1 MEVGPARRKQ
11 RHDAVSSRLGDALLK
26 ARETAGLT
34 QQEVSEGFGGPPKS
48 VISRIEQGAVK
59 DPGFLTVAELAYT
72 YGIGLNDLARRAGVG
87 HVKEIQNDGGWEAV
101 DDRIVGAIRR
111 LLSIQDTEWKEALTS
126 CFFAAVMSKARD
138 EAAVND
144 GRAEVAR
151 LREEREVLLDVVRDA
166 TKGDFV
172 RVYREDANQ

>member
-1 MEVGPARRKQ
+1 MTLPAAPVW
-11 RHDAVSSRLGDALLK
+11 D
-26 ARETAGLT
+26 T
-34 QQEVSEGFGGPPKS
+34 
-48 VISRIEQGAVK
+48 
-59 DPGFLTVAELAYT
+59 
-72 YGIGLNDLARRAGVG
+72 
-87 HVKEIQNDGGWEAV
+87 V